1 MKLYHGSTVGVEIPD
16 LLQCRQAT
24 DFGRAFYTTTNLEQA
39 EKWAKIKQKRT
50 RSESFAVSVFEFDEK
65 ILYSNE
71 YKVRFFDTT
80 TREWLDFVV
89 GNRRGIKQEQLD
101 FVTGPVA
108 NDSLYATILLYEQ
121 GVISAD
127 VAIERLKVQKL
138 YNQLSFNTERALRH
152 LIFKEIIIN
161 GNNTQFLSKFVAI

>member
-39 EKWAKIKQKRT
+39 EKWARIKQKRT
-50 RSESFAVSVFEFDEK
+50 QSESFAVSVFEFDEK
-65 ILYSNE
+65 TLYSNE
-71 YKVRFFDTT
+71 YKVRFFDTAT
-80 TREWLDFVV
+80 HEWLDFVV
-89 GNRRGIKQEQLD
+89 GNRRGIKQEDLLD

-121 GVISAD
+121 GVISAE

-138 YNQLSFNTERALRH
+138 YNQLSFNTERALRL
-152 LIFKEIIIN
+152 LIFREIIIN
-161 GNNTQFLSKFVAI
+161 GNK